1 MPGKGSFWK
10 GNIKKIKKERKE
22 RRIAEKV
29 KISHMKIEKTVSN
42 ELQPVVVNNEGTE
55 QQVLEEEEEELADW
69 QSQGLEYCNLLLDAN
84 IIFDIFDDNEDIIT
98 KLKNYQG

>member
-1 MPGKGSFWK
+1 MTGKGSFWK
-10 GNIKKIKKERKE
+10 NNIKKIKKEKKEHRKKAK
-22 RRIAEKV
+22 IALMRK
-29 KISHMKIEKTVSN
+29 EKTVSN

-84 IIFDIFDDNEDIIT
+84 IFLIYLMAMRI
-98 KLKNYQG
+98 